1 MEIIAFIIIILI
13 LILAIGILI
22 MHNLSLNKKITEYN
36 NTNQKINNLNVLQ
49 DFINTI
55 GEEDTVE
62 QKINK
67 INNILIERYEIKYS
81 TIVLYDGAEYTIKAS
96 NVDQKHW
103 DTLKSLHNEE
113 IFKESIKRGSSKYIT
128 VEVNDSTAARMSV
141 PAGFLGYPV
150 RDYNGTLPACNAV
163 ENMDN
168 IKPQKPFLQYNTN
181 IYDEIRPK
189 KQYFGMS
196 DLVGIDEDILS
207 YKGVEAYNDD
217 PDYLTPCFHL
227 DARILNGKPEPV
239 QENGVYYVTDGTNK
253 QVVDVDGT
261 TGYTWSTV
269 SMAETTDAGIEPRI
283 GTDDVMEGTIY
294 EDKAYRKFT
303 VCFYGGW
310 DGWDYYRTSR
320 SNGDDFRVNKYKGSI
335 NKVSGDGSM
344 FSYMKDA
351 DLYGFDSDTK
361 IINSDY
367 YAYLAGVK
375 QLDNPKTVVLNLF
388 ATPGIDYVNNAD
400 KFFTLFSLIDIDG
413 DDIPELFSATE
424 ASKPVFG
431 TRICFMDGDT
441 IKEEGMGASL
451 YYAEG
456 QGLLLT
462 STTMSGSQM
471 VEVETFSDG
480 KVTAI
485 HSGTRNMKDE
495 CKWDD
500 KDLSLDEY
508 NSTIKDYTDNMIQP
522 KTVGK
527 SEIISMIE
535 AY

>member
-1 MEIIAFIIIILI
+1 MTERSFRDV
-13 LILAIGILI
+13 
-22 MHNLSLNKKITEYN
+22 EYN
-36 NTNQKINNLNVLQ
+36 YKLINERIAEAAEKSGRRREDITLLAATKTVDAQ
-49 DFINTI
+49 TINHAISLGLDHI
-55 GEEDTVE
+55 GENRVQE
-62 QKINK
+62 
-67 INNILIERYEIKYS
+67 L
-81 TIVLYDGAEYTIKAS
+81 L
-96 NVDQKHW
+96 
-103 DTLKSLHNEE
+103 
-113 IFKESIKRGSSKYIT
+113 SKYEQYDLEHCSLQFIGHLQT
-128 VEVNDSTAARMSV
+128 NKVRQIVDKVDLIQSVDSFKLAKEISNQSLKRDKVTDILVEVNIGREENKSGVFEENLEELLCQISELKEKKREKIENTSSVTTWARDKKRIIIEPRPNNGEKPALTTAETTVEPTASTAA
-141 PAGFLGYPV
+141 P
-150 RDYNGTLPACNAV
+150 TT
-163 ENMDN
+163 
-168 IKPQKPFLQYNTN
+168 KPTEPPTTEQPTTA
-181 IYDEIRPK
+181 EPTTEATTTAPTASW
-189 KQYFGMS
+189 KQ
-196 DLVGIDEDILS
+196 
-207 YKGVEAYNDD
+207 AY
-217 PDYLTPCFHL
+217 
-227 DARILNGKPEPV
+227 
-239 QENGVYYVTDGTNK
+239 
-253 QVVDVDGT
+253 
-261 TGYTWSTV
+261 
-269 SMAETTDAGIEPRI
+269 
-283 GTDDVMEGTIY
+283 
-294 EDKAYRKFT
+294 
-303 VCFYGGW
+303 
-310 DGWDYYRTSR
+310 
-320 SNGDDFRVNKYKGSI
+320 
-335 NKVSGDGSM
+335 
-344 FSYMKDA
+344 
-351 DLYGFDSDTK
+351 
-361 IINSDY
+361 
-367 YAYLAGVK
+367 
-375 QLDNPKTVVLNLF
+375 
-388 ATPGIDYVNNAD
+388 IDYVNNAD